1 MFYKFLNQAMKAVGD
16 GDAALLE
23 GDFCNTVK
31 CYLLAM
37 KLDESLCSKR
47 QKIVET
53 PIDAINNVIL
63 RQGRDVFEN
72 AVCFDLIE
80 AIQDRSYLKPIL
92 IKENT
97 ISKLRAYDIVDL
109 VGHLQYIAGIRSGN

>member
-1 MFYKFLNQAMKAVGD
+1 MYLNQATEAVED
-16 GDAALLE
+16 GNAALLK
-23 GDFCNTVK
+23 GDFQNAIK
-31 CYLLAM
+31 LYLVAM
-37 KLDESLCSKR
+37 ELDESLCAKR

-53 PIDAINNVIL
+53 PIDAINNVIW
-63 RQGRDVFEN
+63 RQGRDLFEN

-97 ISKLRAYDIVDL
+97 ISKLQAYDIVDL